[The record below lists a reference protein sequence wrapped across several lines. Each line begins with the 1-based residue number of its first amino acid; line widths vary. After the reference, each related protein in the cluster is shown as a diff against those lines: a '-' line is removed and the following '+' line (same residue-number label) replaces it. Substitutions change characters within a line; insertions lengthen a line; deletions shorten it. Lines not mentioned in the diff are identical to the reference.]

1 MKIQVPQSSGCEASE
16 NSHDLDYSFQILGSA
31 SRHIN
36 QPLSPW
42 VLVMYCSKAMEKYID
57 DQIS

>member
-1 MKIQVPQSSGCEASE
+1 MKIQVPQAIQSSACEASE
-16 NSHDLDYSFQILGSA
+16 NNHDLDYSFQILGSA

-42 VLVMYCSKAMEKYID
+42 VLVMYSFKAMEKYNYR
-57 DQIS
+57 